1 MVKWQET
8 ECFRAPRKRHH
19 LTGRP
24 YSLPR
29 NKQNQAG
36 GPSHRRRRV
45 LPRQTAGRRAEE
57 LPAMATAAGAAG
69 APRAQTLRDLAEEG
83 KKRAVLLLVFAF
95 GLAFL
100 MSREFY
106 EIRIQ

>member
-1 MVKWQET
+1 
-8 ECFRAPRKRHH
+8 
-19 LTGRP
+19 
-24 YSLPR
+24 
-29 NKQNQAG
+29 
-36 GPSHRRRRV
+36 
-45 LPRQTAGRRAEE
+45 
-57 LPAMATAAGAAG
+57 MATAAGAAG

-83 KKRAVLLLVFAF
+83 KKRAALLLVFAF